1 MRLSTILVMP
11 LAAMTSAHMELIQP
25 PSLRQRNNPFTTSA
39 DTDLKSPMSYS
50 GSNYPCRGHLSVLN
64 SPQGQSTAS
73 WPAGSR
79 QTWTL
84 EGSTRHE
91 GGSCQ
96 ASISK
101 DGGTTFKVVHSYI
114 GGCPLKDSWDFKV
127 PGDTPPGPALFAYSW
142 HNRIG
147 NREMYMNCAS
157 VTITG
162 GGGRES
168 IPFNRRPNILRA
180 HAGTDCNIAEGFDV
194 EYPDPGPDVTRF
206 PQTKLIAPVGSACG
220 TSNPGGGGGG
230 GGIGG
235 GFGSVS
241 PNNPNGG
248 GPFADGPAVPVPI
261 SQFEIGRASCRERV
275 F

>member
-1 MRLSTILVMP
+1 
-11 LAAMTSAHMELIQP
+11 
-25 PSLRQRNNPFTTSA
+25 
-39 DTDLKSPMSYS
+39 
-50 GSNYPCRGHLSVLN
+50 
-64 SPQGQSTAS
+64 
-73 WPAGSR
+73 
-79 QTWTL
+79 
-84 EGSTRHE
+84 
-91 GGSCQ
+91 
-96 ASISK
+96 
-101 DGGTTFKVVHSYI
+101 
-114 GGCPLKDSWDFKV
+114 
-127 PGDTPPGPALFAYSW
+127 
-142 HNRIG
+142 
-147 NREMYMNCAS
+147 MNCAS

-261 SQFEIGRASCRERV
+261 SQFGSDPSIAGDRAFGGAVGSGGDGVAPPLGGAPAPGPFGSHENVCGGAMRYSCINSIFGSCCNAQGQCGTRDMDCTLPACQPLFGRCMDERGNPNV
-275 F
+275 GFRGRSSGYVEEPDMTTEWMVAALVVTALYMIV